1 MVQLRAVERLCMPGP
16 RWTTRRRL
24 GTLVEVGSGENLKS
38 GGTQA
43 RIVQRHYHEVAKI
56 LRLPEVK
63 ERNPI
68 VIFVL
73 RNHPQV
79 AETN

>member
-1 MVQLRAVERLCMPGP
+1 
-16 RWTTRRRL
+16 
-24 GTLVEVGSGENLKS
+24 VEVGSGENLKS